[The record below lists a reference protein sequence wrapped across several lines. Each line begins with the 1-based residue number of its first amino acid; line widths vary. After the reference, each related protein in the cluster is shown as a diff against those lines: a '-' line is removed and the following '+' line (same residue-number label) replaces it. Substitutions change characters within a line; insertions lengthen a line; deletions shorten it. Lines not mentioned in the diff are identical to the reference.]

1 MLVMTQVTWN
11 VGSNPTP
18 RFTHK
23 DYIMNAD
30 DIQKFS
36 MAIEELVYMKD
47 IPYIDAVIMYCEETG
62 FELETAAK
70 LISGVLKS
78 KIKLEAEDL
87 HFLKRSNTA
96 QLPF

>member
-1 MLVMTQVTWN
+1 
-11 VGSNPTP
+11 
-18 RFTHK
+18 
-23 DYIMNAD
+23 MNAE
-30 DIQKFS
+30 DINRFS

-47 IPYIDAVIMYCEETG
+47 IPYIDAVVEYCEQTG

-87 HFLKRSNTA
+87 HYLKKSNTS
-96 QLPF
+96 QLPL

>member
-1 MLVMTQVTWN
+1 MIHWARRSLETESGIFNIMRN
-11 VGSNPTP
+11 
-18 RFTHK
+18 
-23 DYIMNAD
+23 IMNAD
-30 DIQKFS
+30 DMQKFS

-78 KIKLEAEDL
+78 KIKLEAENL
-87 HFLKRSNTA
+87 HYLKKSNTS
-96 QLPF
+96 QLPL

>member
-1 MLVMTQVTWN
+1 
-11 VGSNPTP
+11 
-18 RFTHK
+18 
-23 DYIMNAD
+23 MNAE
-30 DIQKFS
+30 DINKFS

-47 IPYIDAVIMYCEETG
+47 IPYIDAVVEYCEKTG

-78 KIKLEAEDL
+78 KIQLEAEDL
-87 HFLKRSNTA
+87 HYLKRSNTS